1 MINLVF
7 QSINVMMNTRFV
19 LLLLLALASALYTT
33 AQKKENSNIRVTGV
47 DSIAAKQTPVDSTGR
62 KKHDPRKAT
71 IRSAILPGWGQIY
84 NRAYWK
90 LPLVYGALGITG
102 YVFNF
107 NRVQYNK
114 VKFAYFALINKDTAK
129 YALIEDPALKRF
141 VADGNSYALQSYRN
155 EYRKDIDYSVLF
167 FLFFWALNV
176 VDATVDGHLKDFD
189 IGNDLSLKI
198 KPSFYP
204 LPSTPLA
211 VSFVFNIGKQ
221 PARHERPLLP

>member
-1 MINLVF
+1 VY
-7 QSINVMMNTRFV
+7 QSINVMMNTRFAW
-19 LLLLLALASALYTT
+19 LLLAGLVASFYSS
-33 AQKKENSNIRVTGV
+33 AQKKDSPGIRVTGV
-47 DSIAAKQTPVDSTGR
+47 DSVVAKKAPLDSTGK

-71 IRSAILPGWGQIY
+71 LRSAVLPGWGQAY
-84 NRAYWK
+84 NRKYWK
-90 LPLVYGALGITG
+90 IPIVYGALGVTG
-102 YVFNF
+102 YIFNF

-114 VKFAYFALINKDTAK
+114 VKFAYFALINKDSAK
-129 YALIEDPALKRF
+129 YPLIEDPALKKF
-141 VADGNSYALQSYRN
+141 VYEGNSYALQSYRN

-198 KPSFYP
+198 KPAFYSMP
-204 LPSTPLA
+204 TTPLG

-221 PARHERPLLP
+221 PVKHGPFMVP